1 MTSLTAPC
9 DKTEKWVPDTTA
21 SLVDT
26 EAENAIKDLVIPPI
40 ANYPRLE
47 RMYADPK
54 QIGQRFSLVS
64 FIPSTKATPDKD
76 GIYGMIKVRGTFAT
90 EDEANVRAEFLIKN
104 VDSYHKIYH
113 VLTGRPFPATA
124 SSKFSHVTTEI
135 DIRNKIKNIV
145 SADIKQQKDEE
156 NKVINEIKD
165 REAKL
170 LEESRKNKNQEP
182 TDPLE
187 DYTTQKVKFA
197 QLVWTYNE
205 TQKKLAKYRKIIIK
219 TRDTVNET
227 ETKYPDFKEKYMEK
241 YMKAREDAGLT
252 EDGENSFMKYLCED
266 IELDF

>member
-1 MTSLTAPC
+1 MTSLTSPV
-9 DKTEKWVPDTTA
+9 DKTKKWSANTT
-21 SLVDT
+21 SPLTGT
-26 EAENAIKDLVIPPI
+26 EAENAIKDLVVPPM
-40 ANYPRLE
+40 ANYPQLE

-54 QIGQRFSLVS
+54 QIGQIFSLVS

-90 EDEANVRAEFLIKN
+90 EDEANARAEFLIKN

-113 VLTGRPFPATA
+113 VFTGRPFPATA
-124 SSKFSHVTTEI
+124 SSKFSHATTEI
-135 DIRNKIKNIV
+135 DIRNKIKSIV
-145 SADIKQQKDEE
+145 SEDIKQQKDEE

-165 REAKL
+165 RETKL
-170 LEESRKNKNQEP
+170 LEESKRNRNQEP
-182 TDPLE
+182 ADPLE
-187 DYTTQKVKFA
+187 EYTTQKVKFA

-205 TQKKLAKYRKIIIK
+205 TQKKLAEYRKIIIA

-227 ETKYPDFKEKYMEK
+227 ETKHPDFKEKYMEK
-241 YMKAREDAGLT
+241 YIKAREDAGLT